1 MPLCTQ
7 ESKKRKKKY
16 YYESIFDLMTTWKG
30 VKDLQESLDHTLKII
45 GKDLLK
51 FLQNEGTYIL
61 EGWIRKNFHEEQER
75 T

>member
-1 MPLCTQ
+1 
-7 ESKKRKKKY
+7 
-16 YYESIFDLMTTWKG
+16 MTTWKG